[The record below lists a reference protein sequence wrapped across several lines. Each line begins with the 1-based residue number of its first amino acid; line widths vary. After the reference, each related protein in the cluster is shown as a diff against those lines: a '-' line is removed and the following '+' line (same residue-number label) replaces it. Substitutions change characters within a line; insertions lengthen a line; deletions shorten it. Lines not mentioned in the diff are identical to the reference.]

1 MTVKPVSGA
10 SAPLDAVARRE
21 ALIGVGY
28 GLAAFLF
35 WGVAP
40 IYFKLVAH
48 VAPAEILA
56 HRIAWSAV
64 FLLLLIGLLRRWRGV
79 VTALTSWRLFLPLL
93 LSAAILSS
101 NWFTY
106 IVAVNSGQVLQ
117 ASLGYYINPLV
128 NVLLGMLFLKERLR
142 PAQIAA
148 VALAAIGVA
157 VMIGAAGEVP
167 LIALFLGF
175 SFGFYGLIRKL
186 VPVDAISGLSVEAVA
201 LTPFALGYILWLGGT
216 GSFGAIDLATD
227 LLLVAAGLVTLLPLL
242 WFNAAARRLKLSTVG
257 ILQYVAPTGQFLL
270 AVLLFGEEFTPAHMV
285 TFGCIWAGLAL
296 YTVDALRGSKERG
309 Q

>member
-1 MTVKPVSGA
+1 MTVKPLAEPGA
-10 SAPLDAVARRE
+10 VPSVAARRE
-21 ALIGVGY
+21 SLVGVGY

-64 FLLLLIGLLRRWRGV
+64 FLVLLIGLLRRWRGV
-79 VTALTSWRLFLPLL
+79 VAALASWRLFLPLL
-93 LSAAILSS
+93 LSATILSA
-101 NWFTY
+101 NWFLY
-106 IVAVNSGQVLQ
+106 IVAVNSDQVLQ

-142 PAQIAA
+142 PAQIVA

-157 VMIGAAGEVP
+157 VMVGVAGHIP
-167 LIALFLGF
+167 WIALFLGF
-175 SFGFYGLIRKL
+175 SFGFYGLIRKM
-186 VPVDAISGLSVEAVA
+186 VPVDAISGLSIEAMA
-201 LTPFALGYILWLGGT
+201 LTPFALGYIFWLGNA

-227 LLLVAAGLVTLLPLL
+227 LLLVAAGLITLLPLL
-242 WFNAAARRLKLSTVG
+242 WFNAAAKRLKLSTVG

-270 AVLLFGEEFTPAHMV
+270 AVLLFGENFTAAHMI

-296 YTVDALRGSKERG
+296 YTVDALRRSKRNG

>member
-1 MTVKPVSGA
+1 MTVKPLAEPGA
-10 SAPLDAVARRE
+10 VPSVAARRE
-21 ALIGVGY
+21 SLVGVGY

-64 FLLLLIGLLRRWRGV
+64 FLALLIGLLRRWRGV
-79 VTALTSWRLFLPLL
+79 VAALASWRLFLPLL
-93 LSAAILSS
+93 LSAAILSA
-101 NWFTY
+101 NWFLY
-106 IVAVNSGQVLQ
+106 IVAVNSDQILQ

-142 PAQIAA
+142 PAQIVA

-157 VMIGAAGEVP
+157 VMVGVAGHIP
-167 LIALFLGF
+167 WIALFLGF
-175 SFGFYGLIRKL
+175 SFGFYGLIRKM
-186 VPVDAISGLSVEAVA
+186 VPVDAISGLSIEAMA
-201 LTPFALGYILWLGGT
+201 LTPFALGYIFWLGNA

-227 LLLVAAGLVTLLPLL
+227 LLLVAAGLITLLPLL
-242 WFNAAARRLKLSTVG
+242 WFNAAAKRLKLSTVG

-270 AVLLFGEEFTPAHMV
+270 AVLLFDENFTPAHMI

-296 YTVDALRGSKERG
+296 YTVDALRRSKRNG